1 MDLSVALC
9 FPARHS
15 PRATTPARP
24 LTPNRHSERT
34 GDSFSLSSASSRTSR
49 LAVEESL
56 FAFRCS
62 RNRHWKSVP
71 YPPSFSLCALSV
83 LRVIS
88 SSPLSAVFLCAAS
101 VFSAPLRYLFVSF
114 PVEVCDARFP
124 LDAPADVCYMYTCY
138 QISIRIAPRLAREKP
153 LASHFALSPHP
164 PQIRPIRA
172 TLLISI
178 ASTLFCT
185 LFLETLCLQCVPQNN
200 RGYTP
205 FRKMSTPLQTDHLAP
220 PRCHSPTPLR

>member
-1 MDLSVALC
+1 MSSPFKIRNPTLTKKTSPARILHPNHAFRLPPSAFRLPPSAFRLLPPSSLSVFPLRLSLC
-9 FPARHS
+9 PQC
-15 PRATTPARP
+15 P
-24 LTPNRHSERT
+24 LCYFFLASLRRLSLRRLRVLCA
-34 GDSFSLSSASSRTSR
+34 SAFFSCLSLSRFAM
-49 LAVEESL
+49 LVSL
-56 FAFRCS
+56 
-62 RNRHWKSVP
+62 
-71 YPPSFSLCALSV
+71 LTL
-83 LRVIS
+83 
-88 SSPLSAVFLCAAS
+88 
-101 VFSAPLRYLFVSF
+101 
-114 PVEVCDARFP
+114 
-124 LDAPADVCYMYTCY
+124 PAHVCYMYTCY